1 MEDGRYSYR
10 FDGFAMKKGLP
21 FVIAGIGSIEVAK
34 LKVVR
39 GAHRSSLARIEGSGA
54 ELIHSHF
61 TVQGHVAFVRE
72 EDGWDVELVFS
83 EQDAPSGREPQQLTG
98 WFRAVEAGP
107 DRYWIISTGA
117 VTTMGGAQERA
128 TEVVHGEVVKVG

>member
-1 MEDGRYSYR
+1 MNASRAN
-10 FDGFAMKKGLP
+10 FNPA
-21 FVIAGIGSIEVAK
+21 AIGADSRKEFGSPRTIR
-34 LKVVR
+34 L
-39 GAHRSSLARIEGSGA
+39 SSHARIEGSGA

-83 EQDAPSGREPQQLTG
+83 EQGAPSGREPQQLTG

-117 VTTMGGAQERA
+117 VTTMAGAQERA
-128 TEVVHGEVVKVG
+128 TEVVHGEVIKVG